1 MGNGAERDVII
12 KLKLVADSSNQAT
25 AKIVAGQAKTVVT
38 AGNANY
44 KKLEKIAIDQS
55 NKLTRMGKSQAELQV
70 QIAKLSTTEQFEAH
84 KKLTERIID
93 LLEKQTASQETEG
106 EKRVRLADKANKK
119 AEKAAKKHAE
129 KLKAAQEA
137 VVAGHQKANESA
149 VVVVQGLADM
159 VEGAAKLG
167 LVSEENFEKFTKN
180 FNMVQ
185 DGIKVFK
192 GFTDVIWKSREGLVA
207 LGTATKAQ
215 AAANEILAVSNN
227 KVAASSVVAGASG
240 TATAGSGAV
249 ATGAK
254 TAGTGIAMIAGVK
267 VLAALALAAAEL
279 ASIALVLA
287 EGFLAITRGIEWL
300 IGASWDWNE
309 SILVAG
315 DSYLRAAEDA
325 EEAQKKTEAAEKR
338 KQKLLEARSKFEDD
352 EAKRAGFS
360 RDMINANDAVEDA
373 RQGGGVSDV
382 DKERIAALRDV
393 QRAEKAVA
401 EEKKIQEERIAAGHF
416 QSIKNRVRVT
426 ADLEK
431 AQGRM
436 LAAEQNRLKSIMD
449 QKNLIGEQIK
459 AEKEKIQI
467 GKDAMKSEQQRI
479 RERFGRLSAADQ
491 ERAKEI
497 GKKKAGGQELSRRD
511 IQELERLGLAG
522 DHASNFYAKVGA
534 QSGADEVSANLTLVK
549 KKKEQTDSETK
560 MKELERQE
568 LSKTAQADQAQ
579 ASVIK
584 QAEDMAR
591 TTHKKVEQ
599 SAEAQNLSHEDL
611 PGYRKPA
618 DIGKDAQQAAADGSD
633 AVEKASMEVVGAL
646 GDTFG
651 SMKKSLEDMKKE
663 IEKNKLLEKAYKS

>member
-1 MGNGAERDVII
+1 MGNGAERDVLI
-12 KLKLVADSSNQAT
+12 KLKLVADSNNQAK
-25 AKIVAGQAKTVVT
+25 AKIVAGQAKSVVT
-38 AGNANY
+38 AGNASY
-44 KKLEKIAIDQS
+44 KKLEKIANDNS
-55 NKLTRMGKSQAELQV
+55 KKLTRIGKTQAELIV
-70 QIAKLSTTEQFEAH
+70 QIAKLSTAEQLEAH

-149 VVVVQGLADM
+149 VVVVQGLADL
-159 VEGAAKLG
+159 VEGAANLG

-215 AAANEILAVSNN
+215 AAANEILAASNN
-227 KVAASSVVAGASG
+227 KVAASSAVAGASG

-254 TAGTGIAMIAGVK
+254 AAGTGIAMIAGVK
-267 VLAALALAAAEL
+267 VLAALTLAAAEL

-287 EGFLAITRGIEWL
+287 EGFLAIARGIEWL

-315 DSYLRAAEDA
+315 DSYLRAAEQA

-360 RDMINANDAVEDA
+360 RDMIHANVAVDDA
-373 RQGGGVSDV
+373 RQGGVSDI

-416 QSIKNRVRVT
+416 ASLKNRVRVT

-436 LAAEQNRLKSIMD
+436 LVAEQNRLKSIMD
-449 QKNLIGEQIK
+449 QKNLIAEQIN

-522 DHASNFYAKVGA
+522 DHASNFFANAGRQA
-534 QSGADEVSANLTLVK
+534 GADSVAADLTLVK
-549 KKKEQTDSETK
+549 KNEEQADSETNLK
-560 MKELERQE
+560 KLEREE
-568 LSKTAQADQAQ
+568 LARSAKEDQQRAAVISRAETKAQ
-579 ASVIK
+579 
-584 QAEDMAR
+584 
-591 TTHKKVEQ
+591 TTQNRVSL
-599 SAEAQNLSHEDL
+599 SAEEQGLHHEDL
-611 PGYRKPA
+611 PGFRKPA
-618 DIGKDAQQAAADGSD
+618 AMGKAVQQAAADGSD

-651 SMKKSLEDMKKE
+651 SMRKGLEDMKKE
-663 IEKNKLLEKAYKS
+663 VEKNKLLEKAYKS